1 MAAREDRI
9 RVLVADDHPVVR
21 EGVAS
26 MIEGQQDMEV
36 VGEAAGGE
44 EAIALFQSLQPDVM
58 LLDLK
63 LPDMDGVEVILRLR
77 AENSQAR
84 IIMLTTFTGDVQA
97 RRALTA
103 GAAGYMLKGSL
114 RHDLREA
121 IREVHAGKRYIQ
133 AAVAAEL
140 AEHTA
145 AGSLTAREME
155 VLLLISQGCSNRL
168 VGNRLQIKE
177 DTVKSHVISILA
189 KLRANDRTHAVT
201 IALQRGFFEIQGGTQ
216 DGLAGRTLPAAVK
229 TGDEPGGFAARRS
242 AIRR

>member
-1 MAAREDRI
+1 MAARGERI

-21 EGVAS
+21 DGVAS
-26 MIEGQQDMEV
+26 MIQGQEDMEV

-44 EAIALFQSLQPDVM
+44 EAIALFQTLRPDVM

-63 LPDMDGVEVILRLR
+63 LPDMDGIEVILRLR
-77 AENSQAR
+77 AGNPEAR
-84 IIMLTTFTGDVQA
+84 IIMLTTYTGDVQA
-97 RRALTA
+97 KRALTA

-145 AGSLTAREME
+145 DGSLTAREME
-155 VLLLISQGCSNRL
+155 VLQLISQGGSNRS
-168 VGNRLQIKE
+168 VGDRLQIKE
-177 DTVKSHVISILA
+177 DTVKGHVISILA

-201 IALQRGFFEIQGGTQ
+201 IALQRGFFDIQGGP
-216 DGLAGRTLPAAVK
+216 AGVVVPAAVK
-229 TGDEPGGFAARRS
+229 KDEEPGDIAGRRPV
-242 AIRR
+242 IRR

>member
-1 MAAREDRI
+1 MAAHDARI

-21 EGVAS
+21 DGVAS
-26 MIEGQQDMEV
+26 MIEGQDDMEV
-36 VGEAAGGE
+36 AGEAASGE
-44 EAIALFQSLQPDVM
+44 EAMALFRALQPDVM

-63 LPDMDGVEVILRLR
+63 LPDMDGIEVILRLR
-77 AENSQAR
+77 AENPAAR

-97 RRALTA
+97 KRALTA

-114 RHDLREA
+114 RHELRQA

-145 AGSLTAREME
+145 DGSLTAREME
-155 VLLLISQGCSNRL
+155 VLHLVAQGCSNRL
-168 VGNRLQIKE
+168 VGSRLQIKE
-177 DTVKSHVISILA
+177 DTVKSHVISILS

-201 IALQRGFFEIQGGTQ
+201 IALQRGFFEIQGGPG
-216 DGLAGRTLPAAVK
+216 DAAVPVAIRK
-229 TGDEPGGFAARRS
+229 GKEPGGIPGVRPIVRR
-242 AIRR
+242 